1 MTMQVDHVETSTHMT
16 GDITSST
23 VLKLSLTD
31 WGKLITIA
39 CAMTISVAG
48 FLWSHAKEEAKE
60 RIELERRVL
69 MLENERRYRD
79 LQIAQLVASVEEMK
93 TSVNSLDTK
102 VTQLLMNQEVI
113 KTTQQFR
120 K

>member
-1 MTMQVDHVETSTHMT
+1 MQVDHVETSTHMT

-31 WGKLITIA
+31 WLKLLSVATV
-39 CAMTISVAG
+39 MTISVAG
-48 FLWSHAKEEAKE
+48 FIWGHVKDESKE
-60 RIELERRVL
+60 RQELERRVL